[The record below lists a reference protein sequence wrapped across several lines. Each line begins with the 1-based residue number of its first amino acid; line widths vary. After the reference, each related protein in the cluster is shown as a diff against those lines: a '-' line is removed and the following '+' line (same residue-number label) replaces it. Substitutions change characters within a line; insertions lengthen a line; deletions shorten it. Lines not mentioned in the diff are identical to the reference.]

1 MKKSDIVAFEKELR
15 PILEEEIDRA
25 EILKAMAKAAR
36 DKGIDWAQFKK
47 LVKARIEDSREGSD
61 KRVAAIIEKADF
73 AASYADMLG
82 FASNMNNQEKSCSS
96 EPEAPKPTQK
106 PVQQSEPEPASRTIL
121 REQLT
126 ASIAQADSDDLEIP
140 DFLRRT
146 EDSPP

>member
-15 PILEEEIDRA
+15 PIIEDEIGRA
-25 EILKAMAKAAR
+25 EVLKAMAKAAR

-82 FASNMNNQEKSCSS
+82 FASNMNNHEKSCSS
-96 EPEAPKPTQK
+96 EPVAPEPAEK
-106 PVQQSEPEPASRTIL
+106 PVQPSEPEPAHEKL
-121 REQLT
+121 R
-126 ASIAQADSDDLEIP
+126 AAV
-140 DFLRRT
+140 
-146 EDSPP
+146 